1 MLPLPASADR
11 ILAATLQHYNA
22 GCFPEAEQASRALLA
37 LVPQHPAAHQLLV
50 MLALNR
56 QDLAISRA
64 KRGRGTS
71 QFL

>member
-22 GCFPEAEQASRALLA
+22 GRFPEAEQASRALLA

-56 QDLAISRA
+56 QDLAISHA